1 MWFNSG
7 SSWLTK
13 MSMPSLYFCSFP
25 IRLLDAKVWGLC
37 IQQRLE
43 MVQPEKS
50 LNSQKEKDCSLP
62 RNICSGIMWASSKLL
77 YVSCSNVAVYIVT
90 VTRVTLWSLTLVLR
104 SRWYCCYSHLD
115 GFAAEFNCIIQ
126 RSLTKHNSRVKFFL
140 IIFKN
145 YLSGVFS
152 AFDDKVLAVH
162 K

>member
-1 MWFNSG
+1 MVNKNEYAFS
-7 SSWLTK
+7 
-13 MSMPSLYFCSFP
+13 
-25 IRLLDAKVWGLC
+25 ILLFISHLIAGCKGFWGLC

-50 LNSQKEKDCSLP
+50 LNSQKEKDYSLP
-62 RNICSGIMWASSKLL
+62 RNIYSGIMWASSKLL
-77 YVSCSNVAVYIVT
+77 YVSYSNVAVYIVT

-115 GFAAEFNCIIQ
+115 SFAAKFNCIIQ
-126 RSLTKHNSRVKFFL
+126 TSLTKHNSRVKFFL

-145 YLSGVFS
+145 YLSVVFS